1 VDEEMNTRQLGNST
15 LYLSEV
21 GLGAWAIGG
30 ESARF
35 GWGPQDDQDSIAAI
49 HRALELGVNWIDT
62 AAIYGFGHSE
72 TVVGQALKGRRHE
85 VILATKCSQVWD
97 ETMTVTQSLARESIR
112 RECEASLKRLQT
124 DVIDLYQ
131 IHWPNDSE
139 HLEEGW
145 EEIGRLIDDGKVRYG
160 GVSNFH
166 FDMTFMQRAQKVR
179 AISSLQAPYSILRRY
194 PEGEPFAYCREHRI
208 GLLAYSPMQAGL
220 LTGKFDKRRIAATDW
235 RNAAKEYADTNL
247 LINLAFVEQLRPI
260 AAKYGKTVAQLA
272 IAWTLRRPEMTSAI
286 VGARRPSQIEETVGG
301 AGWTIEPDDL
311 QQMDRLCRE
320 RLDKVKA
327 AGGYVHPN
335 EQQIRVNP

>member
-1 VDEEMNTRQLGNST
+1 MNTRQLGNTT
-15 LYLSEV
+15 LYLSEI
-21 GLGAWAIGG
+21 GFGAWAIGG
-30 ESARF
+30 ESPRF
-35 GWGPQDDQDSIAAI
+35 GWGPQDDRESVAAI

-97 ETMTVTQSLARESIR
+97 ADGNTTQNLTRASVR
-112 RECEASLKRLQT
+112 RECDESLKRLQT

-131 IHWPNDSE
+131 IHWPNDNE

-145 EEIGRLIDDGKVRYG
+145 EEIGRLIDAGKVRYG

-166 FDMTFMQRAQKVR
+166 FDMNNMYRAQKVR

-194 PEGEPFAYCREHRI
+194 PEFETFKYCHDHQI
-208 GLLAYSPMQAGL
+208 GFLAYSPMQAGL
-220 LTGKFDKRRIAATDW
+220 LTGKFDKQKIAENDW
-235 RNAAKEYADTNL
+235 RQGAKEYTGPNL
-247 LINLAFVEQLRPI
+247 RINLDFVDSLRTI
-260 AAKYGKTVAQLA
+260 AAKYDKSVGQLA

-301 AGWTIEPDDL
+301 AGWSIHPEDL
-311 QQMDRLCRE
+311 QEIDRLCME
-320 RLDKVKA
+320 RLEKVQT
-327 AGGYVHPN
+327 AGGFVHPN
-335 EQQIRVNP
+335 EQTIPVSA